1 MVDFVPK
8 SLAAALRSVQES
20 VQRKGSED
28 ARTTITW
35 ATGRGFLSC
44 FFWCVVPKDTGAG
57 PSPSNSD
64 TKSLLSDVDESTT
77 TFEAANGRALDAFSV
92 LIGRFSDAATANGL
106 PKKLTFKNRLL
117 PILER

>member
-1 MVDFVPK
+1 MGTKVTARSTAVAEHVVDFVPK
-8 SLAAALRSVQES
+8 SSAAALRSVQES

-35 ATGRGFLSC
+35 ATGRGFLSF

-64 TKSLLSDVDESTT
+64 TKSLLSDVDESST
-77 TFEAANGRALDAFSV
+77 TFEASSAGARSTYSNF
-92 LIGRFSDAATANGL
+92 IGRLSETPSNL
-106 PKKLTFKNRLL
+106 S
-117 PILER
+117 